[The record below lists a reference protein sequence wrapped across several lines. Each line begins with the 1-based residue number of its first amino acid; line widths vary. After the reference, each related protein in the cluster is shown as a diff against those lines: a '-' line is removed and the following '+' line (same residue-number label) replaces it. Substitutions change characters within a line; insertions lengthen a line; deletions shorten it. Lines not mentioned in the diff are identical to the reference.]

1 MTLYRPI
8 RKSIYRLLGK
18 PFYKRYSKQSNWAV
32 FQKPCRLTGKRCAA
46 VLERERIAAYQDS
59 TRRDMLLKQGI
70 RARQRFDKQQARMK
84 AEAVRKE
91 KEAAKRLIEAEK
103 RFQRACKRQKQQQQ
117 QTRQIQQMLEEEIVP
132 EQQTILTDLFTGFNL
147 IC

>member
-18 PFYKRYSKQSNWAV
+18 PFYKRRSVHVLYRNQ
-32 FQKPCRLTGKRCAA
+32 RLYRVRGVRIMAIR
-46 VLERERIAAYQDS
+46 ERERIAAYQDA
-59 TRRDMLLKQGI
+59 TRRDVLMKQGI

-84 AEAVRKE
+84 AEAVKKE
-91 KEAAKRLIEAEK
+91 KAAAKRAKEAEK

-117 QTRQIQQMLEEEIVP
+117 QQLEETIP
-132 EQQTILTDLFTGFNL
+132 EQHTVLTELFTGFNL
-147 IC
+147 VD